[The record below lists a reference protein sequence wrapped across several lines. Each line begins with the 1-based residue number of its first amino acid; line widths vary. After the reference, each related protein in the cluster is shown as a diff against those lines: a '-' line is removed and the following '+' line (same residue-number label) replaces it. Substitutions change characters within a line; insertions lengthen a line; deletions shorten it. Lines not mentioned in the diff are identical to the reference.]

1 MAFENKKVT
10 VADELDVLDDDLL
23 DEVLDDFSSQPPTKS
38 SSPTFSTINNSIPSN
53 LLPKLTELTSDMD
66 EEYAKIL
73 AAEMEKLVD
82 EVTNKELNEEL
93 KSTLQGFMKSV
104 GGINNLNDIVDFD
117 GKNSIIGD
125 VSGNKI
131 RKSPNE
137 SKGDSF
143 QDKINQ
149 TMNKLQNSSE
159 QVDASITEESTD
171 ILMEEMLKHLE
182 NMGLTEDNIDG
193 MCGGMDKIM
202 ESMMGTLASKEY
214 LYEPMKEFHKKYSK
228 WLNEKYGKVSQIDYE
243 NFKKQ
248 SDCIKKI
255 IEEYES
261 PDFDSNNEQQNK
273 VIVNLMQE
281 LQELGQPPPE
291 IIQDF
296 APDLSF
302 DENGL
307 PNLSNADL
315 PSNCKPIKPT
325 KFKRGQS
332 TRMFEE
338 LEDERASA
346 YEDFMNKYAQSWV
359 IFTDKHR
366 EMEKMEV
373 ITMIIL
379 NEADFYQNLTNK
391 NKSLSLQLDNMNR
404 EIDIL

>member
-38 SSPTFSTINNSIPSN
+38 SSPTFSTINN
-53 LLPKLTELTSDMD
+53 TELTSDMD

-159 QVDASITEESTD
+159 QASITEESTD

-193 MCGGMDKIM
+193 MCGG
-202 ESMMGTLASKEY
+202 
-214 LYEPMKEFHKKYSK
+214 
-228 WLNEKYGKVSQIDYE
+228 
-243 NFKKQ
+243 
-248 SDCIKKI
+248 
-255 IEEYES
+255 
-261 PDFDSNNEQQNK
+261 
-273 VIVNLMQE
+273 
-281 LQELGQPPPE
+281 
-291 IIQDF
+291 
-296 APDLSF
+296 
-302 DENGL
+302 
-307 PNLSNADL
+307 
-315 PSNCKPIKPT
+315 
-325 KFKRGQS
+325 
-332 TRMFEE
+332 
-338 LEDERASA
+338 
-346 YEDFMNKYAQSWV
+346 
-359 IFTDKHR
+359 
-366 EMEKMEV
+366 
-373 ITMIIL
+373 
-379 NEADFYQNLTNK
+379 
-391 NKSLSLQLDNMNR
+391 
-404 EIDIL
+404 

>member
-1 MAFENKKVT
+1 MVFENKKVT
-10 VADELDVLDDDLL
+10 VDDELDVEDDLL

-38 SSPTFSTINNSIPSN
+38 SLTSSSLTDSSLSTFSTINNSGLLNDDDDIN
-53 LLPKLTELTSDMD
+53 LAELTSDMD

-73 AAEMEKLVD
+73 AADMEKLVD

-93 KSTLQGFMKSV
+93 RSTLQGFMNSV
-104 GGINNLNDIVDFD
+104 GGINNLSDFG
-117 GKNSIIGD
+117 GKGSNNGD

-131 RKSPNE
+131 GKSPNE

-193 MCGGMDKIM
+193 MCGGVGGMDKIM

-214 LYEPMKEFHKKYSK
+214 LYEPMKEFHEKYSK
-228 WLNEKYGKVSQIDYE
+228 WLNEKNGKVPHIDYE

-261 PDFDSNNEQQNK
+261 PDFDNDNEQQNK
-273 VIVNLMQE
+273 VILNLMQE

-291 IIQDF
+291 ILQDF

-315 PSNCKPIKPT
+315 PSNCKP
-325 KFKRGQS
+325 
-332 TRMFEE
+332 M
-338 LEDERASA
+338 
-346 YEDFMNKYAQSWV
+346 
-359 IFTDKHR
+359 
-366 EMEKMEV
+366 
-373 ITMIIL
+373 
-379 NEADFYQNLTNK
+379 
-391 NKSLSLQLDNMNR
+391 
-404 EIDIL
+404 

>member
-38 SSPTFSTINNSIPSN
+38 SSPTFSTINN
-53 LLPKLTELTSDMD
+53 TELTSDMD

-73 AAEMEKLVD
+73 AADMEKLVD

-93 KSTLQGFMKSV
+93 RSTLQGFMKSV

-117 GKNSIIGD
+117 GKNSNIGD

-149 TMNKLQNSSE
+149 TMDKLQNSSE
-159 QVDASITEESTD
+159 QASITEESTD

-261 PDFDSNNEQQNK
+261 PDFDSNNEQQNQ

-291 IIQDF
+291 ILQDF

-315 PSNCKPIKPT
+315 PSNCKPI
-325 KFKRGQS
+325 GQS

-366 EMEKMEV
+366 EMEKMEEIEKALAE
-373 ITMIIL
+373 IT
-379 NEADFYQNLTNK
+379 
-391 NKSLSLQLDNMNR
+391 LD
-404 EIDIL
+404 EKIK

>member
-1 MAFENKKVT
+1 T

-193 MCGGMDKIM
+193 M
-202 ESMMGTLASKEY
+202 S
-214 LYEPMKEFHKKYSK
+214 
-228 WLNEKYGKVSQIDYE
+228 
-243 NFKKQ
+243 
-248 SDCIKKI
+248 
-255 IEEYES
+255 
-261 PDFDSNNEQQNK
+261 
-273 VIVNLMQE
+273 
-281 LQELGQPPPE
+281 
-291 IIQDF
+291 
-296 APDLSF
+296 
-302 DENGL
+302 
-307 PNLSNADL
+307 
-315 PSNCKPIKPT
+315 
-325 KFKRGQS
+325 
-332 TRMFEE
+332 
-338 LEDERASA
+338 
-346 YEDFMNKYAQSWV
+346 
-359 IFTDKHR
+359 
-366 EMEKMEV
+366 
-373 ITMIIL
+373 
-379 NEADFYQNLTNK
+379 
-391 NKSLSLQLDNMNR
+391 
-404 EIDIL
+404 